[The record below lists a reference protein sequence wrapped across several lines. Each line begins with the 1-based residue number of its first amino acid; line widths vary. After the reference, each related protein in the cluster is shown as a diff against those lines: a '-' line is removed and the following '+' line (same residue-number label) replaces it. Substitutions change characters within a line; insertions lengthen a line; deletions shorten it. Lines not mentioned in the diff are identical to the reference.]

1 MGIKDYFRKEKLLK
15 IYNEKIQY
23 STHMGID
30 KISNYKFEEN
40 LEKNINKIINDIKN
54 NRYMFKPYKV
64 VLIPK
69 NVESKP
75 RKICIATI
83 RDRLVIEVIKE
94 YLYDEYSNYNLNCGV
109 SNLVNSFIYEYNNG
123 NYYKYIKT
131 DLTTYFDSVDH
142 KLLIKKIKKQV
153 KDETAMNLIIKL
165 LENVQRYNDNDNEK
179 NKKGIPQGLSISMLL
194 ANIFMHDIDNFFSNK
209 RVKYFRYVDD
219 IFLLCKHHTYFYF
232 IILKLKLMKNKLKLN
247 KKKTVI
253 SNIKK
258 PFIFLGY
265 SIKEDCIS
273 VKIQSIK
280 KLEVSLENIFKNY
293 KTTGNKDELLW
304 RLNIRISGAIS
315 NNKKYGWLFYFNSI
329 NDKKLLYKLDHL
341 VEKLKKRYKVKEL
354 KNKTFLETYYQIKN
368 KNIKN
373 NEYFFNV
380 DKCSE
385 EEKIII
391 LNNISNISI
400 DDIQQLTKKELDL
413 NYRKAIFK
421 CLKSLERDLDNIS

>member
-1 MGIKDYFRKEKLLK
+1 MGIKDYFRKEKLLE

-153 KDETAMNLIIKL
+153 KDETAMNLIVKL
-165 LENVQRYNDNDNEK
+165 LENVQRYNDNDNVK

-280 KLEVSLENIFKNY
+280 N
-293 KTTGNKDELLW
+293 
-304 RLNIRISGAIS
+304 
-315 NNKKYGWLFYFNSI
+315 
-329 NDKKLLYKLDHL
+329 
-341 VEKLKKRYKVKEL
+341 
-354 KNKTFLETYYQIKN
+354 
-368 KNIKN
+368 
-373 NEYFFNV
+373 
-380 DKCSE
+380 
-385 EEKIII
+385 
-391 LNNISNISI
+391 
-400 DDIQQLTKKELDL
+400 
-413 NYRKAIFK
+413 
-421 CLKSLERDLDNIS
+421 